1 MELTSERGEDD
12 VPILEGFPVDGPG
25 TVFLVFLLRDPHLL
39 KGIQG
44 GEDGAPG
51 MEGIQRNH
59 VRDGEWVSVEPGNAP
74 RVKPDQAF
82 LQRPGV
88 VRRNQYLCNKSVPL
102 LFPEELLTQSMWNTV
117 SLAVQISARVGGKRN
132 LRWPSSPLP
141 SLSNTR
147 LTTSESQWTY
157 FTQQPF

>member
-39 KGIQG
+39 KGVQG

-59 VRDGEWVSVEPGNAP
+59 VRDGEWVSVEPGSP
-74 RVKPDQAF
+74 PGVKPDQAF

-88 VRRNQYLCNKSVPL
+88 VRRTQCLCNKSAEL
-102 LFPEELLTQSMWNTV
+102 LTQSMWNTEELLTQSMWNTV

-132 LRWPSSPLP
+132 LRWLS
-141 SLSNTR
+141 SLS
-147 LTTSESQWTY
+147 
-157 FTQQPF
+157 PFPV